1 MLSSVVIIEKIFGI
15 EGAGFLLIEAAKVRD
30 LPMVVGVSLLFTV
43 TIILVTLLS
52 NLVRVVFD
60 PREVARSA

>member
-1 MLSSVVIIEKIFGI
+1 MVIVEKIFGI

-43 TIILVTLLS
+43 TIILATLLS
-52 NLVRVVFD
+52 NLLRVVVD